1 MTEPGTAT
9 GRRSVPGRVFG
20 VVTDGMTYRRI
31 VYLLL
36 RFPLGMAYF
45 TTFMTGLALGVAL
58 VPLGVGIPIL

>member
-45 TTFMTGLALGVAL
+45 T
-58 VPLGVGIPIL
+58 